1 MSLRLYGT
9 TYDLAKTVKD
19 ILKNNQ
25 QNELIVITDLF
36 GGSVNNEFFNYGET
50 SNAFNFRIKFSNDN

>member
-1 MSLRLYGT
+1 MEQP
-9 TYDLAKTVKD
+9 YDLAKTVKD

-36 GGSVNNEFFNYGET
+36 GGSVNNEFFNYVG
-50 SNAFNFRIKFSNDN
+50 NKQCI